1 MFCPKCGI
9 ELPDG
14 SQFCPACG
22 AQLGAQAPAP
32 QQQYAQPAAPAAGGN
47 AQTSVKLPATS
58 KLLTMFFALMSFIF
72 GFLPLVHV
80 SYGGYGDSGSIF
92 SCGFSFNALTGIAMI
107 LLIFQILAFL
117 LYIASQFVDFNKYL
131 NLPFNA
137 KEKMPVI
144 YFGLYAAILLFTF
157 IGSLIGPGYGISG
170 SPAVCWYFA
179 VVFCACGFV
188 LIFKPDLLDGLI
200 KKQ

>member
-32 QQQYAQPAAPAAGGN
+32 QAAPQQVQTAAGGN
-47 AQTSVKLPATS
+47 AQTSIKLPGTA

-107 LLIFQILAFL
+107 LLIFQIVAFL
-117 LYIASQFVDFNKYL
+117 LYIVSQFVDFNKYL

-137 KEKMPVI
+137 SEKMPVV
-144 YFGLYAAILLFTF
+144 YFGLYAAVLLFTF
-157 IGSLIGPGYGISG
+157 IGSLVGPGYGISG

-188 LIFKPDLLDGLI
+188 LVFKPDLLDSI
-200 KKQ
+200 VKKQ

>member
-22 AQLGAQAPAP
+22 AQLGAQAPAAP
-32 QQQYAQPAAPAAGGN
+32 EAAAPAAGGN

-107 LLIFQILAFL
+107 LLIFQIVVFL

-188 LIFKPDLLDGLI
+188 LIFKPNLLDSLI

>member
-1 MFCPKCGI
+1 MFCPKCGM

-32 QQQYAQPAAPAAGGN
+32 QQAAPAAGSSFKMPK
-47 AQTSVKLPATS
+47 AA
-58 KLLTMFFALMSFIF
+58 KLLEMFFALMCFIF
-72 GFLPLVHV
+72 GFLPTIHV
-80 SYGGYGDSGSIF
+80 SVFGYGDSGSIF
-92 SCGFSFNALTGIAMI
+92 SAGFSFNALTGIAMI

-117 LYIASQFVDFNKYL
+117 LYLVSQFVDLNKYL
-131 NLPFNA
+131 NLPFNV

-144 YFGLYAAILLFTF
+144 YFGLYAAVMLFTF
-157 IGSLIGPGYGISG
+157 IGALIGPGEGISG

-179 VVFCACGFV
+179 VVFCICGFV
-188 LIFKPDLLDGLI
+188 LVFKPDILDSII
-200 KKQ
+200 KKQN